1 MELNRTNKQSLR
13 RIKLRIAQSTQH
25 FMHILSLPLFLFIK
39 VIIQLMSKVHIK
51 YFQYFFLNLR
61 SFICLFVFY
70 TTIPRRRGHRIVVD
84 KKVVYPQRQAPLCLS
99 RIKVPILSNFCLSEQ
114 FLSKLQVKGTYQAR
128 KKINC
133 FIENFKLCEFLSV
146 YQPIKGKPEKEKIIA
161 HFELGLRV
169 VSIFPAFYKH
179 NTGTVDPDGD
189 INVLVFT
196 VSDR

>member
-1 MELNRTNKQSLR
+1 MELNRTNKHSMR
-13 RIKLRIAQSTQH
+13 RIKFRIAQSRQH
-25 FMHILSLPLFLFIK
+25 FISIVFIHK
-39 VIIQLMSKVHIK
+39 SYNIAYVKSSYQIFSV
-51 YFQYFFLNLR
+51 FFLNLR

-84 KKVVYPQRQAPLCLS
+84 KKVVYSQSQATLCLS

-146 YQPIKGKPEKEKIIA
+146 YQPIKGKPEKEKNKCA
-161 HFELGLRV
+161 FRAWAACGKHFS
-169 VSIFPAFYKH
+169 SILQAQYGHRRPRRGY
-179 NTGTVDPDGD
+179 
-189 INVLVFT
+189 
-196 VSDR
+196 

>member
-39 VIIQLMSKVHIK
+39 VIIQLMSKVHIR
-51 YFQYFFLNLR
+51 YFQYFFKTFVR
-61 SFICLFVFY
+61 SFVSCLFVFY
-70 TTIPRRRGHRIVVD
+70 TTILRRRGHRIVVD
-84 KKVVYPQRQAPLCLS
+84 KKVVYSQRQAPLCLS

-146 YQPIKGKPEKEKIIA
+146 YQPIKGKPEKEKNNCTFRA
-161 HFELGLRV
+161 WAACGKHFS
-169 VSIFPAFYKH
+169 SILQAQYGHRRPRRGY
-179 NTGTVDPDGD
+179 
-189 INVLVFT
+189 
-196 VSDR
+196 